1 MNKIQTSMI
10 LTSNLNR
17 IKKMNENQS
26 DHPLSE
32 KVNMTPK
39 NMTSQSSI
47 NWHQAQRLETW
58 ANQLDD
64 MVHRLSVQQISVLLK
79 SFLGPQRQNQKLDQD

>member
-17 IKKMNENQS
+17 IKKMNENQN

-32 KVNMTPK
+32 KASTTPK

-47 NWHQAQRLETW
+47 NWRQAQRLETW

-64 MVHRLSVQQISVLLK
+64 MVHRWSVQQISVLLK
-79 SFLGPQRQNQKLDQD
+79 SLLGPQRQNQKLDQD